1 MRDYFKELLINKNPM
16 SSFLGD
22 PQVAAEATSAL
33 SSIKTHAIWAVV
45 TIAVAYLS
53 WKASKWYAGYEFMK
67 QAAITPPTKSA

>member
-45 TIAVAYLS
+45 TIAVAYL
-53 WKASKWYAGYEFMK
+53 
-67 QAAITPPTKSA
+67 